1 MSELTCP
8 KIFNK
13 ERTIWMQEESK
24 LDELRKCFEEEGM
37 VEKLKE
43 KMDYHWKKILRIQG
57 GLEFLKS
64 DKFKKKENNNG

>member
-1 MSELTCP
+1 
-8 KIFNK
+8 
-13 ERTIWMQEESK
+13 MQEESK

-37 VEKLKE
+37 VEMLKE